1 MAMAKYLADTTVL
14 VEFFRGD
21 KRASDYIKN
30 IQPVISHVTVAE
42 LFEGARD
49 KQHLTKLKRAIEDL
63 TAMPIEAPISSL
75 AVNLIKRYFLS
86 YHMEFMDA
94 LIAATAMEHNLTLV
108 TANVKHFSFIK
119 GLKVLDWKDAIVPKS
134 PPG

>member
-1 MAMAKYLADTTVL
+1 MANYLADTTVL
-14 VEFFRGD
+14 IDLFRGD

-30 IQPVISHVTVAE
+30 NRPVISHVTVAE

-49 KQHLTKLKRAIEDL
+49 KQHLAKLKRAIDDL

-75 AVNLIKRYFLS
+75 AVNLIQRYFLS

-94 LIAATAMEHNLTLV
+94 LIAATAMEYHLTLV

-119 GLKVLDWKDAIVPKS
+119 GLKLMDWKKMSAEKEL
-134 PPG
+134 